1 MKLLRALLTLL
12 QSSGFVR
19 APTGNQSVQNI
30 QGRRPR
36 ISKVDSTPLPGSSPQ
51 GLSQVSLSMAITFS
65 GPWYGNRGG
74 AGVQLI
80 ARDYYYQETLSAT
93 VRGPTPTVSLAVVLS
108 LQRVWWE
115 VDLSLFSGALQALG
129 GWV

>member
-1 MKLLRALLTLL
+1 MSRIFREEGPESLRWTQLPSQEVL
-12 QSSGFVR
+12 
-19 APTGNQSVQNI
+19 
-30 QGRRPR
+30 PR
-36 ISKVDSTPLPGSSPQ
+36 V
-51 GLSQVSLSMAITFS
+51 SQVSLPMAITFS
-65 GPWYGNRGG
+65 GPWYCNRGG
-74 AGVQLI
+74 AGVRLI

-108 LQRVWWE
+108 MQRVWWE